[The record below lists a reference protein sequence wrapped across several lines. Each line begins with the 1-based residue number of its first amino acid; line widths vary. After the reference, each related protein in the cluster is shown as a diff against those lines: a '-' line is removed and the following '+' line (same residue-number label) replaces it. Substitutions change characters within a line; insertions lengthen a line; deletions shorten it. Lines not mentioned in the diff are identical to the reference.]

1 MKKQTNATDETLV
14 ALYAQGNNEAFDI
27 LLNRYKD
34 RLYAYIYYT
43 VRNEELAED
52 IFQETFTKAIV
63 TIQQGRYNEN
73 GKFPAWLTRIAH
85 NLIIDC
91 FRQEKQENLV
101 SCDEEERN
109 LLNNIRL
116 SEGTVESEIV
126 NHQILSDVRR
136 LIKHLPDEQREVV
149 HMRFYQ
155 DLSFKEIAEMTG
167 VSIFFGAD
175 ALCHFKPETDGG
187 EIWNSL
193 DRKLKYFIQFNSQ
206 NCPGIVVLH
215 YARAVCLQNSYF
227 L

>member
-1 MKKQTNATDETLV
+1 MKVQTNAADETLV

-116 SEGTVESEIV
+116 SEGTVEAEIV

-136 LIKHLPDEQREVV
+136 LMKHLPDEQREVV

-167 VSIFFGAD
+167 VSINTSLGRMRYAILNLRRMAEKHGICLLYTSDAAD
-175 ALCHFKPETDGG
+175 E
-187 EIWNSL
+187 
-193 DRKLKYFIQFNSQ
+193 
-206 NCPGIVVLH
+206 
-215 YARAVCLQNSYF
+215 
-227 L
+227 

>member
-155 DLSFKEIAEMTG
+155 DLSFKEIAEQTG
-167 VSIFFGAD
+167 VSIN
-175 ALCHFKPETDGG
+175 T
-187 EIWNSL
+187 SL
-193 DRKLKYFIQFNSQ
+193 GRMRYAILNLRRMAEKN
-206 NCPGIVVLH
+206 GVVLP
-215 YARAVCLQNSYF
+215 LIKFN
-227 L
+227 

>member
-1 MKKQTNATDETLV
+1 MKVQTNAADETLV

-85 NLIIDC
+85 NLIIDR

-116 SEGTVESEIV
+116 SEGTVEAEIV

-136 LIKHLPDEQREVV
+136 LMKHLPDEQREVV

-167 VSIFFGAD
+167 VSIN
-175 ALCHFKPETDGG
+175 T
-187 EIWNSL
+187 SL
-193 DRKLKYFIQFNSQ
+193 GRMRYAILNLRRMAEKH
-206 NCPGIVVLH
+206 GIVLTMD
-215 YARAVCLQNSYF
+215 
-227 L
+227 

>member
-73 GKFPAWLTRIAH
+73 GKFPAWLTRITH

-167 VSIFFGAD
+167 VSINTSLGRMRYAILNLRRMAEKYGI
-175 ALCHFKPETDGG
+175 ALTV
-187 EIWNSL
+187 N
-193 DRKLKYFIQFNSQ
+193 
-206 NCPGIVVLH
+206 
-215 YARAVCLQNSYF
+215 
-227 L
+227 

>member
-1 MKKQTNATDETLV
+1 MKIQANAADEKLV
-14 ALYAQGNNEAFDI
+14 VLYAQGNNEAFDI

-52 IFQETFTKAIV
+52 IFQETFTKAII

-109 LLNNIRL
+109 LLNNIHL
-116 SEGTVESEIV
+116 SEGTVETEIV
-126 NHQILSDVRR
+126 SRQILADVRR
-136 LIKHLPDEQREVV
+136 LMKHLPDEQREVV
-149 HMRFYQ
+149 QMRFYQ

-167 VSIFFGAD
+167 VSIN
-175 ALCHFKPETDGG
+175 T
-187 EIWNSL
+187 SL
-193 DRKLKYFIQFNSQ
+193 GRMRYAILNLRRMAEKH
-206 NCPGIVVLH
+206 GIVLTVD
-215 YARAVCLQNSYF
+215 
-227 L
+227 

>member
-1 MKKQTNATDETLV
+1 MKVQTNAADETLV

-73 GKFPAWLTRIAH
+73 GKFPAWLTRTAH

-116 SEGTVESEIV
+116 SEGTVEAEIV

-136 LIKHLPDEQREVV
+136 LMKHLPDEQREVV

-167 VSIFFGAD
+167 VSIN
-175 ALCHFKPETDGG
+175 T
-187 EIWNSL
+187 SL
-193 DRKLKYFIQFNSQ
+193 GRMRYAILNLRRMAEKH
-206 NCPGIVVLH
+206 GIVLTMD
-215 YARAVCLQNSYF
+215 
-227 L
+227 

>member
-1 MKKQTNATDETLV
+1 MKVQTNVADETLV

-116 SEGTVESEIV
+116 SEGTVEAEIV

-136 LIKHLPDEQREVV
+136 LMKHLPDEQREVV

-167 VSIFFGAD
+167 VSIN
-175 ALCHFKPETDGG
+175 T
-187 EIWNSL
+187 SL
-193 DRKLKYFIQFNSQ
+193 GRMRYAILNLRRMAEKH
-206 NCPGIVVLH
+206 GIVLTMD
-215 YARAVCLQNSYF
+215 
-227 L
+227 

>member
-1 MKKQTNATDETLV
+1 MKVQTNAADETLV

-116 SEGTVESEIV
+116 SEGTVEAEIA

-136 LIKHLPDEQREVV
+136 LMKHLPDEQREVV

-167 VSIFFGAD
+167 VSIN
-175 ALCHFKPETDGG
+175 T
-187 EIWNSL
+187 SL
-193 DRKLKYFIQFNSQ
+193 GRMRYAILNLRRMAEKH
-206 NCPGIVVLH
+206 GIVLTMD
-215 YARAVCLQNSYF
+215 
-227 L
+227 

>member
-1 MKKQTNATDETLV
+1 MKKQTNVADETLV

-101 SCDEEERN
+101 SYEEERN

-126 NHQILSDVRR
+126 NYQILSDVRR

-167 VSIFFGAD
+167 VSIN
-175 ALCHFKPETDGG
+175 T
-187 EIWNSL
+187 SL
-193 DRKLKYFIQFNSQ
+193 GRMRYAILNLRRMAEKH
-206 NCPGIVVLH
+206 GIVLTID
-215 YARAVCLQNSYF
+215 
-227 L
+227 

>member
-14 ALYAQGNNEAFDI
+14 ALYAQCNNEAFDI

-167 VSIFFGAD
+167 VSINTSLGRMRYAILNLRRMAEKYGI
-175 ALCHFKPETDGG
+175 ALTV
-187 EIWNSL
+187 N
-193 DRKLKYFIQFNSQ
+193 
-206 NCPGIVVLH
+206 
-215 YARAVCLQNSYF
+215 
-227 L
+227 

>member
-1 MKKQTNATDETLV
+1 MKVQTNAADETLV

-116 SEGTVESEIV
+116 SEGTVEAEIV
-126 NHQILSDVRR
+126 NHQILSYVRR
-136 LIKHLPDEQREVV
+136 LMKHLPDEQLEVV

-167 VSIFFGAD
+167 VSIN
-175 ALCHFKPETDGG
+175 T
-187 EIWNSL
+187 SL
-193 DRKLKYFIQFNSQ
+193 GRMRYAILNLRRMAEKH
-206 NCPGIVVLH
+206 GIVLTMD
-215 YARAVCLQNSYF
+215 
-227 L
+227 

>member
-101 SCDEEERN
+101 SCDEEERK

-167 VSIFFGAD
+167 VSINTSLGRMRYAILNLRRMAEKYGI
-175 ALCHFKPETDGG
+175 ALTV
-187 EIWNSL
+187 N
-193 DRKLKYFIQFNSQ
+193 
-206 NCPGIVVLH
+206 
-215 YARAVCLQNSYF
+215 
-227 L
+227 

>member
-167 VSIFFGAD
+167 VSINTSLGRMRYAILSLRRMAEKYGI
-175 ALCHFKPETDGG
+175 ALTV
-187 EIWNSL
+187 N
-193 DRKLKYFIQFNSQ
+193 
-206 NCPGIVVLH
+206 
-215 YARAVCLQNSYF
+215 
-227 L
+227 

>member
-1 MKKQTNATDETLV
+1 MKIQANAADEKLV

-52 IFQETFTKAIV
+52 IFQETFTKAII

-109 LLNNIRL
+109 LLNNIHL
-116 SEGTVESEIV
+116 SEGTVETEIV
-126 NHQILSDVRR
+126 SRQILADVRR
-136 LIKHLPDEQREVV
+136 LMKHLPDEQREVV
-149 HMRFYQ
+149 QMRFYQ

-167 VSIFFGAD
+167 VSIN
-175 ALCHFKPETDGG
+175 T
-187 EIWNSL
+187 SL
-193 DRKLKYFIQFNSQ
+193 GRMRYAILNLRRMAEKY
-206 NCPGIVVLH
+206 GIVLTVD
-215 YARAVCLQNSYF
+215 
-227 L
+227 